1 MPVPAILAGSRPAS
15 RNPPI
20 RCHTI
25 TRGNPPYAS
34 CLVLGKGGGS
44 GHAPLWLIVALARVR
59 SNANAPALRI
69 EKRNPPATG
78 SCHSARKRRAQSTRT
93 SSPPLAIGASTD
105 QSNRNGRVDFGAP
118 PGFADSSRRVPHLR
132 PGQFSSTVHQVA
144 EEAAQL
150 DAAAPGAGWAVVI
163 VSSLPAFATGLE
175 SWLANAAHG
184 WVVGAT
190 CESASE
196 AIDVAAHAARV
207 VVVATDE
214 LDGVA
219 VGRDL
224 RAAAGSALL
233 LVLTSICEPAREVAL
248 VRAGASGVLSMS
260 APRREVLRA
269 VCDVII
275 GRSVV
280 SAAGVRF
287 LADERIEPGPHA
299 FTVRQREVLE
309 LLADGLSTAQ
319 IAERLVVTPSTVKTH
334 LSRLGGR
341 LGLSGQRAL
350 AVNASALLARDVVG
364 DAMSG
369 TATDYQRDGVAS
381 EMTASST
388 AGRW

>member
-1 MPVPAILAGSRPAS
+1 
-15 RNPPI
+15 
-20 RCHTI
+20 
-25 TRGNPPYAS
+25 
-34 CLVLGKGGGS
+34 
-44 GHAPLWLIVALARVR
+44 
-59 SNANAPALRI
+59 
-69 EKRNPPATG
+69 
-78 SCHSARKRRAQSTRT
+78 
-93 SSPPLAIGASTD
+93 
-105 QSNRNGRVDFGAP
+105 
-118 PGFADSSRRVPHLR
+118 
-132 PGQFSSTVHQVA
+132 
-144 EEAAQL
+144 
-150 DAAAPGAGWAVVI
+150 
-163 VSSLPAFATGLE
+163 
-175 SWLANAAHG
+175 
-184 WVVGAT
+184 
-190 CESASE
+190 
-196 AIDVAAHAARV
+196 
-207 VVVATDE
+207 
-214 LDGVA
+214 
-219 VGRDL
+219 
-224 RAAAGSALL
+224 
-233 LVLTSICEPAREVAL
+233 
-248 VRAGASGVLSMS
+248 MS

-388 AGRW
+388 AGR